1 MRLDRPGGFYALY
14 VPCLSG
20 VLYAAITS
28 PIQTSPAFIADRIIT
43 LLLCCMLARGA
54 ACTWNDTVD
63 RDFDKKVARC
73 RTRPIAR
80 GDVTRSQA
88 CI

>member
-43 LLLCCMLARGA
+43 LLLCCAEQPAHGMTLSTGISTRRWPGA
-54 ACTWNDTVD
+54 ELGLSLGVM
-63 RDFDKKVARC
+63 
-73 RTRPIAR
+73 
-80 GDVTRSQA
+80 
-88 CI
+88 